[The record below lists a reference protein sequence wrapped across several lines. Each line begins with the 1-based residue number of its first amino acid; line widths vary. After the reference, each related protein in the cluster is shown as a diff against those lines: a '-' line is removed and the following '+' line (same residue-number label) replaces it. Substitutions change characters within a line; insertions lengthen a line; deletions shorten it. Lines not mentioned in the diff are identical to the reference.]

1 MVKKTKKYNGVANN
15 VKNSKKNKTNS
26 KSRSKTR
33 SRSKT
38 KLKRG
43 GATLASQKKYITV
56 YVIEKNPEIELY
68 LKFIELK
75 STEDLKKDLKK
86 KTKAKKEKT
95 EAETKI
101 RNILLNFIKYTV
113 TKIEEVPR
121 KQKGGDEAMV
131 KEAQKLSKDAKN
143 KRYSELLN
151 TFSKSTNNNSDM
163 PDNVKELISNSY
175 DTFKNILDIYESQ
188 PNSKVRFNNQEYPIT
203 EFVEYFLNSTEKNPK
218 SESELEK
225 FWEGWNILTTC
236 VNNFIELPDNKE
248 FINDYFNSED
258 ATDGSTLNMKGG
270 YDFTGYKDN
279 VKLHTEMHFTEMIKY
294 LYNFLLKHEPLIG
307 KQSFLAKEFR
317 NKFFSKEFDELRFYF
332 YNYLQM
338 ISVGDKKDNNY
349 LKNKKTKFI
358 KFYKKIYSSNDKI
371 IEELD
376 RFENSDGSDLRQ
388 IIGGNIINLN
398 TDIPFPYTIF
408 KHDDVITEFRGIEL
422 QENNPTSD
430 FTNHSVELVDEVLN
444 EKNNTALKYMND
456 FYEDE
461 GEDKGEDKE
470 SKYFKELSK
479 RINTQDPDP
488 ELYKNKN
495 KKFRYGIYTDTDR
508 QLNKYYLAYIPLE
521 KNYTDYK
528 ESFKTIYKDSITVTE
543 EGIKP
548 DKINEHIKDDDIF
561 NCGVIDPKKQKKFVY
576 QIHQLVNYYMYRR
589 AWVSFIIKAALLGL
603 GPVGTATT
611 FATAFTTSF
620 AAYGIIAP
628 HVPGPLLNTNELKR
642 YDKKCSHSFY
652 HTIIPF
658 NRVIIKKELYSRW
671 LRDEYTGK
679 EHYIKSILEEQKK
692 CLDNINTF
700 NRTYMEQ
707 FTGNKFDVNLK
718 TPIEIVDPFFYN
730 ISGTDPWTHYEE
742 IVNDNTPYDLLLE
755 VARFNTIVFSKNKN
769 EKEEK
774 SKTGAVNMLKNVIK
788 GIVTLKVLPID
799 TLTSIPS
806 IYRARE
812 RNNYLKQELKELE

>member
-1 MVKKTKKYNGVANN
+1 MVKKSKKYNGVANN

-43 GATLASQKKYITV
+43 GVTLASQKKYITI

-75 STEDLKKDLKK
+75 STEDLKK
-86 KTKAKKEKT
+86 KTKEEKEQI
-95 EAETKI
+95 EAETEI
-101 RNILLNFIKYTV
+101 RNTLLNFIKYTV

-131 KEAQKLSKDAKN
+131 TEAQQLIKDAKN
-143 KRYSELLN
+143 NRVKKLKSLYSD
-151 TFSKSTNNNSDM
+151 STNNNSDM

-188 PNSKVRFNNQEYPIT
+188 PNSKVRFNSQEYPIT
-203 EFVEYFLNSTEKNPK
+203 VFVEYFLNSTEKNPK
-218 SESELEK
+218 SKSESELELEK
-225 FWEGWNILTTC
+225 FWEGWNILTTG
-236 VNNFIELPDNKE
+236 VNNFIELPDNKA

-258 ATDGSTLNMKGG
+258 APDGSTLNVNMKGG
-270 YDFTGYKDN
+270 YNFTGYKDN

-294 LYNFLLKHEPLIG
+294 LYNFLLKHEPFIG
-307 KQSFLAKEFR
+307 KQSFLAKKFR
-317 NKFFSKEFDELRFYF
+317 NKFFSEEFDELRFYF

-338 ISVGDKKDNNY
+338 ISVGDKEGNNY
-349 LKNKKTKFI
+349 LKNKKNKFI
-358 KFYKKIYSSNDKI
+358 KFYKKIYSSNKEI
-371 IEELD
+371 KKELK
-376 RFENSDGSDLRQ
+376 RFQKSDGSNLRQ
-388 IIGGNIINLN
+388 IIGGAIENLN

-408 KHDDVITEFRGIEL
+408 KHDDVITEFRGIKS

-430 FTNHSVELVDEVLN
+430 FTNHSVELVDRVLN
-444 EKNNTALKYMND
+444 NNTAIEYMND
-456 FYEDE
+456 FYEDK
-461 GEDKGEDKE
+461 DEDKE
-470 SKYFKELSK
+470 SEYFTKLSNI
-479 RINTQDPDP
+479 INTQDTDP
-488 ELYKNKN
+488 EPEPYKN
-495 KKFRYGIYTDTDR
+495 KKFRYGIYTDTDP

-521 KNYTDYK
+521 NYTDYK
-528 ESFKTIYKDSITVTE
+528 ESFSTIYKDSITVTE
-543 EGIKP
+543 EVINPG
-548 DKINEHIKDDDIF
+548 DKDSIDEHIKGDDIF

-589 AWVSFIIKAALLGL
+589 ACVSFIIKAAILSL
-603 GPVGTATT
+603 GPAGSATA
-611 FATAFTTSF
+611 FLTAFTTSF
-620 AAYGIIAP
+620 AAYGIIGP
-628 HVPGPLLNTNELKR
+628 HVPGPLLNTNDLKR
-642 YDKKCSHSFY
+642 YDKKCSHSFD

-671 LRDEYTGK
+671 LRDKYADK
-679 EHYIKSILEEQKK
+679 KDYIKSILEEEKK

-700 NRTYMEQ
+700 NITYMEQ

-718 TPIEIVDPFFYN
+718 TPIEIVDPVFYK

-755 VARFNTIVFSKNKN
+755 VARFNTIVFSNNEN

-774 SKTGAVNMLKNVIK
+774 SKKRGAFNMLKNVIK

-812 RNNYLKQELKELE
+812 RNNYLKQELKGLE